1 VTTAR
6 CLPHGRLRRE
16 TALTSERLQFCLPLD
31 ARVCGSVPQ
40 DLQTRE
46 RSQLAPIRSPRVGTW
61 GPLKPS
67 RLVLVLAL
75 LAALVSSSARAGT
88 PPSYQPPYR
97 IDYRPQDQARARA
110 AVLRRSDLP
119 SGPRW
124 GNGVRRPS
132 KLELQPPGCSGSPS
146 TASKLVLTGAIS
158 SQSESNAPFG
168 YGHYIEDR
176 VRVFAAK
183 GMVDRDT
190 RSLRSPSRV
199 LLCMRK
205 LVLLKPSSPCTDCEI
220 TSAERIV
227 SLGALPLPG
236 LSSVVFA
243 SKALIR
249 MKAVRR
255 TAGRTRVLS
264 RFLNTSYYVV
274 IASGR
279 TENVI
284 IAFGR
289 PREVTQALV
298 MRLARVLAARAAA

>member
-1 VTTAR
+1 MGPLETVAAR
-6 CLPHGRLRRE
+6 ARLGTPR
-16 TALTSERLQFCLPLD
+16 S
-31 ARVCGSVPQ
+31 ARVLEC
-40 DLQTRE
+40 
-46 RSQLAPIRSPRVGTW
+46 PR
-61 GPLKPS
+61 
-67 RLVLVLAL
+67 RY
-75 LAALVSSSARAGT
+75 AALVPTAVPDRLSPAGSGESARRRPT
-88 PPSYQPPYR
+88 SLRPSLRAALGQR
-97 IDYRPQDQARARA
+97 SQTSVEARAPTARL
-110 AVLRRSDLP
+110 LRLSL
-119 SGPRW
+119 
-124 GNGVRRPS
+124 
-132 KLELQPPGCSGSPS
+132 
-146 TASKLVLTGAIS
+146 
-158 SQSESNAPFG
+158 
-168 YGHYIEDR
+168 DR
-176 VRVFAAK
+176 VEARSHRGNFLAVGEQRTLRLRPLHRGPGARLAAK

-279 TENVI
+279 TENVL

-298 MRLARVLAARAAA
+298 VRLARVLAARAAA